1 MVSILFAIVVGGET
15 GPRMAI
21 KGWQNRSGVGAAV
34 RSSVK
39 RAIVI
44 EVGHHGV
51 PELHLD

>member
-1 MVSILFAIVVGGET
+1 MVSILFAIAVGGER

-21 KGWQNRSGVGAAV
+21 KGWQNRSGAV

>member
-1 MVSILFAIVVGGET
+1 
-15 GPRMAI
+15 MAI
-21 KGWQNRSGVGAAV
+21 KGWQNGGRAV

-51 PELHLD
+51 PELKLGRNH